1 MDATFF
7 NKIKFQKICFLY
19 LCLIGIVIPI
29 SFKVVGQPTES
40 FQQVFEKVDSQL
52 KRPNGLY
59 RGTITLLR
67 RNEPTIVQEFELIV
81 RSPQGYL
88 SIRSARRGEEKRI
101 LWLGKGLEVWL
112 YDVPR
117 RQLIRPEE
125 NQRFEPISAMGF
137 SAVDFFYP
145 WFAENLTP
153 ANWRSDQLE
162 SNLRIIDAKIPNTEI
177 QLGIGV
183 DLANKIKRVEIIDNR
198 GILLRVI
205 EFPKSKPIVEW
216 KTNRQ
221 FTPNYP
227 TIYEMMDLRSG
238 VVARFETRSYD
249 PLFRPDTSLFDPDF
263 LSR

>member
-1 MDATFF
+1 MFAIIFNWFEIQKFSILIFVQTFF
-7 NKIKFQKICFLY
+7 LTPIIC
-19 LCLIGIVIPI
+19 
-29 SFKVVGQPTES
+29 QPAES
-40 FQQVFEKVDSQL
+40 LQQVFEIVDSQF

-81 RSPQGYL
+81 RSPQGYI
-88 SIRSARRGEEKRI
+88 SIRSARRDEEKRI
-101 LWLGKGLEVWL
+101 LWLGQGLEVWL

-117 RQLIRPEE
+117 RQLIRPEA

-137 SAVDFFYP
+137 STVDFFYP
-145 WFAENLTP
+145 WFAENLIP
-153 ANWRSDQLE
+153 VNWRTDQLIP
-162 SNLRIIDAKIPNTEI
+162 NLRIIDANIPNTEI
-177 QLGIGV
+177 RFGIGV
-183 DLANKIKRVEIIDNR
+183 DSDNRIKRLEIIDSR

-221 FTPNYP
+221 FQPSYP

-238 VVARFETRSYD
+238 VVARFETISYD
-249 PLFRPDTSLFDPDF
+249 PLFRPDASLFDPDF